1 MNVYINAS
9 FNHEGKVTQ
18 VWSDTFYYKNAESNN
33 GQETYDSL
41 LQVKSFLIA
50 DSIIDKLAFRQFIT
64 TKEQLRK
71 RLNAITQGVYSG
83 VSR

>member
-9 FNHEGKVTQ
+9 FNRENKVTQ

-50 DSIIDKLAFRQFIT
+50 DSIIDKLAVRQFIT